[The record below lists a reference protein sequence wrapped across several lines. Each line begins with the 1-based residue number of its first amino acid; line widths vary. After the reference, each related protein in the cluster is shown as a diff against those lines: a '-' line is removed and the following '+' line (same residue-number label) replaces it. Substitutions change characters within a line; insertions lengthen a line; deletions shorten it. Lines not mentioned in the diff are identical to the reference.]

1 MKKIFKFLSLI
12 VIILIM
18 GVSLTSCAYDFYG
31 DFNENGAEIT
41 ENDNFKFQ
49 PVTVEDV
56 KGYRDSKKS
65 FILFVGSATNTSC
78 VSNVKKIDEE
88 ATNLNYKGIILYLDV
103 QEILKSLSQHEEAVK
118 TLGVKSIDDAT
129 YGIVAVCYD
138 EGNVKWETSNTLKY
152 EKELLRF
159 TSASKNVTSGI
170 SFRAITD
177 YMIEKYTIESLEKF

>member
-1 MKKIFKFLSLI
+1 MKKIVKFLSLI
-12 VIILIM
+12 AIILIM

-65 FILFVGSATNTSC
+65 FILFVGNATNSSC
-78 VSNVKKIDEE
+78 VSNIKKIDEE

-103 QEILKSLSQHEEAVK
+103 QEILKSLSQHEETEK
-118 TLGVKSIDDAT
+118 TLNVKSIDDAN

-138 EGNVKWETSNTLKY
+138 EGNVKWETSNTNKYGPDLK
-152 EKELLRF
+152 KFADGSDNL
-159 TSASKNVTSGI
+159 TTNI

-177 YMIEKYTIESLEKF
+177 YMIERYSIESLEKF